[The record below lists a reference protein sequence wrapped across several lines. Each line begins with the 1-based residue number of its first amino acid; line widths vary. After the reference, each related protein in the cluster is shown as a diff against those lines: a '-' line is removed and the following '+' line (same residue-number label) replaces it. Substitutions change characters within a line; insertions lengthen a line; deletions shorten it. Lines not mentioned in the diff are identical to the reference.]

1 MSNIRI
7 RKSRD
12 RMGIAEMICR
22 HHYLAVRRKLISTF
36 QDSPAFPKLRSLAH
50 FSDGQSPIR
59 PKAPSH
65 LWQFGLCKD
74 QKLWLGQGDAVRG
87 GIDGGGGDGGRGGK
101 GMN

>member
-1 MSNIRI
+1 
-7 RKSRD
+7 
-12 RMGIAEMICR
+12 MGIAEMICR

-36 QDSPAFPKLRSLAH
+36 QDSPYFPKLRPLAH
-50 FSDGQSPIR
+50 FSDGQSPIPAR
-59 PKAPSH
+59 NIFVPKLPH
-65 LWQFGLCKD
+65 IFGSSVHCKD

>member
-1 MSNIRI
+1 
-7 RKSRD
+7 
-12 RMGIAEMICR
+12 MGIAGMICR